1 MEQNRSLRNNVDAI
15 DKINDIRLSLNSEMG
30 SKIVW
35 ILVEGEDDCKIY
47 PKFFDQ
53 NKARV
58 EFVNGG
64 KIQLTK
70 ALDELAKE
78 IEQVIGIQDA
88 DFLHLE
94 KNCPDVK
101 NLFYTDYHDIEIT
114 MLQFEGV
121 LSNLFTEYRMYDK
134 TETIWNNVIQESSF
148 VAYIRWYNEKKQCK
162 INFSGI
168 GYGNL
173 ISLTD
178 SKITLK
184 NQELL
189 NELNKRS
196 NNKTEVLTSENIDC
210 FINTN
215 KTNDFLN
222 LCNGHD
228 VTALLSLVIGGQ
240 VSYTEFCRHLRLS
253 FNSNEFS
260 KTNLYSKIYEWQ
272 KKHGHTIFKNVSN
285 N

>member
-1 MEQNRSLRNNVDAI
+1 MEQNKSLKNNVGAI
-15 DKINDIRLSLNSEMG
+15 DKINDVRLSLNSEMG

-47 PKFFDQ
+47 PKFFDK

-64 KIQLTK
+64 KIQLTI
-70 ALDELAKE
+70 ALNILTKE
-78 IEQVIGIQDA
+78 TEQVIGIQDA

-94 KNCPDVK
+94 KNYPDIK

-114 MLQFEGV
+114 MLHFENV
-121 LSNLFTEYRMYDK
+121 IDNLFTEYRIHDK
-134 TETIWNNVIQESSF
+134 ETSWNNVIQESSF
-148 VAYIRWYNEKKQCK
+148 IAYIRWYNEKKQCK
-162 INFSGI
+162 INFNGI

-173 ISLTD
+173 ISLID
-178 SKITLK
+178 NKIRLQ

-196 NNKTEVLTSENIDC
+196 KNKTEVLTFESINY
-210 FINTN
+210 FISTN

-228 VTALLSLVIGGQ
+228 VTALLSLVIGSQ

-253 FNSNEFS
+253 FNFNEFS
-260 KTNLYSKIYEWQ
+260 KTKLYSEIFDWQ
-272 KKHGHTIFKNVSN
+272 KKHGYTVFKLLHKF
-285 N
+285 

>member
-1 MEQNRSLRNNVDAI
+1 AI
-15 DKINDIRLSLNSEMG
+15 DKINDIRLSLNSEIG

-47 PKFFDQ
+47 PKFFDI

-64 KIQLTK
+64 KIQLTR
-70 ALDELAKE
+70 ALNTLTKE
-78 IEQVIGIQDA
+78 TEQVIGIQDA
-88 DFLHLE
+88 DFVHLE
-94 KNCPDVK
+94 KNYPDVK

-114 MLQFEGV
+114 MLNFDNV
-121 LSNLFTEYRMYDK
+121 RDNLFTEYGMHDK
-134 TETIWNNVIQESSF
+134 VKTIWNNVIQASSF
-148 VAYIRWYNEKKQCK
+148 IAYIRWYNEKKQCK
-162 INFSGI
+162 INFNGI

-173 ISLTD
+173 VSHTD
-178 SKITLK
+178 GKIILK

-196 NNKTEVLTSENIDC
+196 KDKTEVLTFENIAY
-210 FINTN
+210 FMNMN
-215 KTNDFLN
+215 KTDDFLN

-228 VTALLSLVIGGQ
+228 VTALLSLIIGGQ

-253 FNSNEFS
+253 FNFNEFR
-260 KTNLYSKIYEWQ
+260 KTKLYTEIFDWQ
-272 KKHGHTIFKNVSN
+272 KKIFIK
-285 N
+285 

>member
-1 MEQNRSLRNNVDAI
+1 MEQNRSLRNNVDAN
-15 DKINDIRLSLNSEMG
+15 DKIDEIRLSLGSETG
-30 SKIVW
+30 SKIIW

-47 PKFFDQ
+47 PKFFDR

-70 ALDELAKE
+70 ALNVLTKVT
-78 IEQVIGIQDA
+78 EQVIGIQDA
-88 DFLHLE
+88 DFLRLE

-101 NLFYTDYHDIEIT
+101 NLFYTDCHDIEIT

-121 LSNLFTEYRMYDK
+121 LYNLFTEYQMHDK
-134 TETIWNNVIQESSF
+134 VKTIWNNVIQESSF

-173 ISLTD
+173 IGLTD

-196 NNKTEVLTSENIDC
+196 NHKTEVLTFESIDN
-210 FINTN
+210 FINAN
-215 KTNDFLN
+215 KTDDLLN

-228 VTALLSLVIGGQ
+228 VTALLSLVIGSQ

-253 FNSNEFS
+253 FNFNEFRRT
-260 KTNLYSKIYEWQ
+260 KLYSEIYEWQ
-272 KKHGHTIFKNVSN
+272 KKYGYTVFKNVA
-285 N
+285 

>member
-15 DKINDIRLSLNSEMG
+15 DKINDIRLSLNSETG

-47 PKFFDQ
+47 PKFFDE

-64 KIQLTK
+64 KIQLTI
-70 ALDELAKE
+70 ALNILTKDT
-78 IEQVIGIQDA
+78 EQVIGIQDA

-94 KNCPDVK
+94 KNYPDVK

-114 MLQFEGV
+114 MLQFESV
-121 LSNLFTEYRMYDK
+121 LNNLFTEYRMHDK
-134 TETIWNNVIQESSF
+134 VKPIWNNVIQESSF
-148 VAYIRWYNEKKQCK
+148 VAYIRWYNEKKQCA

-173 ISLTD
+173 IILID

-189 NELNKRS
+189 DELNKRS
-196 NNKTEVLTSENIDC
+196 KNKTEVLTIEGIDN
-210 FINTN
+210 FINAN
-215 KTNDFLN
+215 KTEDFLN

-228 VTALLSLVIGGQ
+228 VTALLSLIIGSQ

-253 FNSNEFS
+253 FNFNEFR
-260 KTNLYSKIYEWQ
+260 KTKLYSEIYEWQ
-272 KKHGHTIFKNVSN
+272 KKHGYTVFKNIA
-285 N
+285 